1 MPSRRSKVTQAD
13 FEKLQNLA
21 NNGYTAAS
29 QLIASHHPLV
39 PTEVAGL
46 KVLGASGDPEAA
58 RKVTNRQDAVRE
70 AMRKKR
76 AETKRLAALGDP
88 EAIAAIEKAKRYK
101 KGYKGKGGAAKKGGA
116 GGGVADVD
124 GSEGANEGEK
134 DVEEAVS
141 VKQEDE
147 EVAGAVEF
155 DENEKIAVAEA
166 IDESEKVAVAEAID
180 EGVEVDESEQ
190 MEEDDEAQKLMKSL
204 IPKIK
209 KAGNN

>member
-21 NNGYTAAS
+21 NNGNTAAS

-46 KVLGASGDPEAA
+46 KVLAASGDAEAA

-101 KGYKGKGGAAKKGGA
+101 KGYKGKGGEAKKGRA
-116 GGGVADVD
+116 GDGDVGVETD
-124 GSEGANEGEK
+124 EGVGMDEGEGEGEGEK
-134 DVEEAVS
+134 DAEEAVS
-141 VKQEDE
+141 IKQEDKEIGGDE
-147 EVAGAVEF
+147 EAS
-155 DENEKIAVAEA
+155 ENEEIE
-166 IDESEKVAVAEAID
+166 
-180 EGVEVDESEQ
+180 EGVEVDETEQIIQFEQ
-190 MEEDDEAQKLMKSL
+190 MEEDDKAQQLMKSL